1 MLSVGK
7 GFVLKANSHEAL
19 VICKSLHLALL
30 QIAMAKYLFRMFCK
44 ETKYSLE
51 FGNLLSKLEWNY
63 FRKWISSHNTS
74 LNCNLAAEFAQKVN
88 CLQLKKCN
96 CLCKCK

>member
-19 VICKSLHLALL
+19 VICKTLHLALL
-30 QIAMAKYLFRMFCK
+30 QIAMAKYLFTMFCK

-51 FGNLLSKLEWNY
+51 FVNFLANWNGTILGNGFHLTIHL
-63 FRKWISSHNTS
+63 
-74 LNCNLAAEFAQKVN
+74 
-88 CLQLKKCN
+88 
-96 CLCKCK
+96 